1 MLQGMRKI
9 IAGATVG
16 LALLAGCARDI
27 SGEELGERLM
37 QCSENSQRGPIDND
51 PTSEKIT
58 TDEGT
63 FLRSIEDSL
72 GKIIIKAQA
81 HNNELDLTPDGG
93 PELRVTDTSIMIRP
107 GEQSTWG
114 YVAMARDAETGY
126 VDVPPSSVMCLKGAD
141 LYPTNLGDFIL
152 EAPAMVTN
160 LSPR

>member
-1 MLQGMRKI
+1 MRKV

-27 SGEELGERLM
+27 SGETLGDRLM
-37 QCSENSQRGPIDND
+37 QCSENASNGPIDND
-51 PTSEKIT
+51 ATSEKIT

-72 GKIIIKAQA
+72 GKIIVKAEA

-93 PELRVTDTSIMIRP
+93 PELRVTDTNIMIRP
-107 GEQSTWG
+107 SDKKTWG
-114 YVAMARDAETGY
+114 YVTMSRDPETGII
-126 VDVPPSSVMCLKGAD
+126 DVPPSSVMCLKGAD